1 MDDFKHHRHHVVLDY
16 CLAVSAV
23 IIALCIAVFVI
34 WTMTATT
41 SAKAFDADGV
51 VCFTHA
57 FSTECH
63 ETRAKAQ

>member
-1 MDDFKHHRHHVVLDY
+1 MDDFKHHKHHVVLDY

-23 IIALCIAVFVI
+23 VIAIAVI
-34 WTMTATT
+34 WLVVWVTTAST

-57 FSTECH
+57 LTTECH